1 MKREGV
7 GVIRC
12 DGLGSNADD
21 ETKVATG
28 IFAELYGYVLS
39 ILFRLSIYIL
49 EVLIGWV
56 YTYGGQGW
64 VLEIDPFEIYLFGC
78 CGNF

>member
-1 MKREGV
+1 MDRAGV

-28 IFAELYGYVLS
+28 ISAELYGYVLS
-39 ILFRLSIYIL
+39 ILFRLSI
-49 EVLIGWV
+49 
-56 YTYGGQGW
+56 
-64 VLEIDPFEIYLFGC
+64 
-78 CGNF
+78 